1 MGIVSTISRLPTAVL
16 PRSTSRSRRRLLD
29 PAAAGFLA
37 RTTGLSVDASFF
49 VTNLASLA
57 VLVSV
62 GLSLILRQIRSVGF
76 ARAIVLSPMVL
87 IRFREIYLPDC
98 MHAALVALFFLL
110 LVRGAW
116 WYAMPLLFLMQV
128 TRESTVLLTFV
139 VVLVTLYHR
148 NWKLA
153 GTAVLCT
160 LLGMGVVSRY
170 GNQGQGNI
178 HGANTVV
185 YLVGKV
191 PFNFLTNVCGVCMW
205 TNTHAKNDPET
216 YPNEPLVKYELPAW
230 IPTGSSAKSASI
242 TLDPTL
248 PLAHV
253 RMLITILGIM
263 PSLVLSVI
271 LWKRRHLVLDDG
283 LSQVGL
289 TALVYGT
296 LAFLMSPI
304 LGTSVGR
311 YLSYAW
317 PLAWIAAP
325 ELLIRYFDADNRLI
339 RRLAWLQAI
348 ASWIPLL
355 LLESGVGDAPR
366 NLVAI
371 AVALPCHI
379 LAVKMLKQH
388 RIFNDAGKIA

>member
-1 MGIVSTISRLPTAVL
+1 
-16 PRSTSRSRRRLLD
+16 
-29 PAAAGFLA
+29 
-37 RTTGLSVDASFF
+37 
-49 VTNLASLA
+49 
-57 VLVSV
+57 
-62 GLSLILRQIRSVGF
+62 
-76 ARAIVLSPMVL
+76 MVL

-139 VVLVTLYHR
+139 VASVTLYHR

-230 IPTGSSAKSASI
+230 APTGSMRQVGI
-242 TLDPTL
+242 YTLDPTL

-271 LWKRRHLVLDDG
+271 LWETPPSRARR
-283 LSQVGL
+283 
-289 TALVYGT
+289 
-296 LAFLMSPI
+296 
-304 LGTSVGR
+304 R
-311 YLSYAW
+311 
-317 PLAWIAAP
+317 
-325 ELLIRYFDADNRLI
+325 
-339 RRLAWLQAI
+339 
-348 ASWIPLL
+348 
-355 LLESGVGDAPR
+355 
-366 NLVAI
+366 
-371 AVALPCHI
+371 AVAGRADSI
-379 LAVKMLKQH
+379 SVH
-388 RIFNDAGKIA
+388 RF